1 MNPPTVVEPDAPG
14 LARRNLRLGA
24 AAVVLALVTTVALT
38 LAVGRSGGPGTV
50 PRLTFENPTA
60 YAIEV
65 EISPGTGTGWTSA
78 GSVRQKSTADVNEV
92 TDQGDVWQFRFRS
105 QGEIGGEVILAR
117 SELEAAGWRIVIPAE
132 VGSRLAEAGAPP
144 TP

>member
-14 LARRNLRLGA
+14 LVRRNLRLGA
-24 AAVVLALVTTVALT
+24 GAFALALATAIALAFV
-38 LAVGRSGGPGTV
+38 LERSGGPSTV
-50 PRLTFENPTA
+50 RRLTFENPTV
-60 YAIEV
+60 YAIDIEV
-65 EISPGTGTGWTSA
+65 SPGTSTGWTSA

-105 QGEIGGEVILAR
+105 QGETGGELRLTR
-117 SELEAAGWRIVIPAE
+117 SELEASGWRVVIPAE
-132 VGSRLAEAGAPP
+132 VGTTLAHTGAPP